1 MVSLLLIKCILIKCI
16 CVEIQGDAIQIFKK
30 LLDRANRTIF
40 YNQYFLICFA

>member
-40 YNQYFLICFA
+40 L

>member
-1 MVSLLLIKCILIKCI
+1 MVSLLLFKCI

-40 YNQYFLICFA
+40 L